1 MSRTSVPV
9 GYGLGS
15 DVQMGDEIPDYD
27 EGSASEHS
35 FVVIS
40 EIQDT
45 EPDEALTCAAVQ
57 SQRDVTGAIALA
69 KEPL

>member
-1 MSRTSVPV
+1 
-9 GYGLGS
+9 
-15 DVQMGDEIPDYD
+15 MGDEIPDYD